1 MARVMWCALAAV
13 AAFASGL
20 ESGYGCRVHTA
31 NQALKTC
38 TVEELVAKMKDN
50 HQDSKVIGHSSD
62 AMALMVQKSAEKCA
76 NAGELGA
83 IPAVLKAMDTFETDM
98 WVQRY
103 ACALV
108 GSLISGHE
116 GCPQSNRD
124 KLKELGVQER
134 VERALANGASD
145 HYIQSYCT
153 ETLSAVTLGAAYK
166 TPEPSEEYRQARL
179 KRRREEQLDRAARRA
194 AQKEV

>member
-1 MARVMWCALAAV
+1 MVRGMWCVLAAV

-20 ESGYGCRVHTA
+20 DSGMGCRVNTGH
-31 NQALKTC
+31 QALKTC
-38 TVEELVAKMKDN
+38 SVEQLVEQMKEN
-50 HQDSKVIGHSSD
+50 PTDSKVIGHSSD

-83 IPAVLKAMDTFETDM
+83 IAAILKAMDTFETDM

-124 KLKELGVQER
+124 ILRESGAQER

-145 HYIQSYCT
+145 HYIQGYCT
-153 ETLSAVTLGAAYK
+153 ESLSAVTLGAAYR

-179 KRRREEQLDRAARRA
+179 KNRRDEQLDRMAKRA
-194 AQKEV
+194 SREEV